1 MRKYIIGTYYN
12 GDDFTNLLSNRLI
25 VEIEKET
32 KNHKTEIQ
40 VINNKNF
47 IVVRGYTTHKEPIN
61 ISQLF
66 TSYYQE
72 IFRKNMVF
80 NVVDLIEYNTSPDT
94 SFISLN
100 KTYYKDP
107 TFDLLRDKSSEDSMN
122 GKDYRYTA
130 NTDMSIV
137 LMEGDIKEEE
147 LRQYFENYSFYKLNK
162 PVSTY
167 YSNLNYGRNLRS
179 SKLFDFYFNYI
190 THNIFER
197 NLCKDLEISFFT
209 DVNFEN
215 INWQNIKLEVNSNT
229 LITTNEWLKSMILD
243 VFTFETEEIIQ
254 RWDLENYNFENEIT
268 RTEKPIWK
276 IKDKTGEMI
285 LI

>member
-107 TFDLLRDKSSEDSMN
+107 TFDYL
-122 GKDYRYTA
+122 
-130 NTDMSIV
+130 
-137 LMEGDIKEEE
+137 DINQVK
-147 LRQYFENYSFYKLNK
+147 
-162 PVSTY
+162 
-167 YSNLNYGRNLRS
+167 
-179 SKLFDFYFNYI
+179 
-190 THNIFER
+190 
-197 NLCKDLEISFFT
+197 
-209 DVNFEN
+209 
-215 INWQNIKLEVNSNT
+215 
-229 LITTNEWLKSMILD
+229 
-243 VFTFETEEIIQ
+243 IQ
-254 RWDLENYNFENEIT
+254 
-268 RTEKPIWK
+268 
-276 IKDKTGEMI
+276 
-285 LI
+285 

>member
-1 MRKYIIGTYYN
+1 MTKYIVGTYYN
-12 GDDFTNLLSNRLI
+12 GEDFTNLLSNRLI
-25 VEIEKET
+25 SEIEKET

-66 TSYYQE
+66 ISYYNE
-72 IFRKNMVF
+72 LFGANMVF

-94 SFISLN
+94 SYIYLN
-100 KTYYKDP
+100 KTYYKDKM
-107 TFDLLRDKSSEDSMN
+107 FDSLRYKSSEDSMN

-130 NTDMSIV
+130 NTDISLV
-137 LMEGDIKEEE
+137 LMEGDIKEDD
-147 LRQYFENYSFYKLNK
+147 LKQYFENYSFYKITK

-179 SKLFDFYFNYI
+179 SKLFNFYFNYI

-209 DVNFEN
+209 DAKFED
-215 INWQNIKLEVNSNT
+215 INWENIKLEVNSNS
-229 LITTNEWLKSMILD
+229 LITSNEWLKSMILD
-243 VFTFETEEIIQ
+243 VFTFEPEEIIQ
-254 RWDLENYNFENEIT
+254 RWDLENYNFENEVT
-268 RTEKPIWK
+268 RVRKSIWE
-276 IKDKTGEMI
+276 IRDKTGEMI